1 MNTKSR
7 IARSIPQ
14 DESSL
19 RHLPLVELLV
29 DTWTELFELAMRS
42 GLRVFT
48 AMLEED
54 RTAICGPRYAHQPD
68 RVASRAGATVDFLT
82 GAVEQGEK
90 VKVFSCFDEPIQKL
104 AARFGDQAVV
114 LTGRTP
120 SDQRQGLVD
129 RFQNDPHVRV
139 FVANILAGGV
149 GVTLTAATQV
159 VFNDLDWVPANH
171 WQAEDRAYR
180 IGQTQTVNV
189 TYVVARDTI
198 DDFVQAVLQTK
209 SDLVSAV
216 VDGTAL
222 AEGDSESVLDAL
234 ERAVRAL
241 SPGLADSPHG
251 LEDDEVIARLL
262 REAADAQHRRGAVDA
277 GHSRGLA
284 PCMAQCGRLS
294 LAAGVRRPLGTIGLN
309 ALVYVLG
316 RSLRYPWPRHPGVS
330 NRRLEYAAI

>member
-1 MNTKSR
+1 M
-7 IARSIPQ
+7 
-14 DESSL
+14 
-19 RHLPLVELLV
+19 
-29 DTWTELFELAMRS
+29 
-42 GLRVFT
+42 
-48 AMLEED
+48 
-54 RTAICGPRYAHQPD
+54 
-68 RVASRAGATVDFLT
+68 
-82 GAVEQGEK
+82 
-90 VKVFSCFDEPIQKL
+90 
-104 AARFGDQAVV
+104 
-114 LTGRTP
+114 TGRPP
-120 SDQRQGLVD
+120 SAQRQGLVD

-198 DDFVQAVLQTK
+198 DEFVQAVLKTK
-209 SDLVSAV
+209 TALVSAV

-222 AEGDSESVLDAL
+222 AEGDSESVLEAL